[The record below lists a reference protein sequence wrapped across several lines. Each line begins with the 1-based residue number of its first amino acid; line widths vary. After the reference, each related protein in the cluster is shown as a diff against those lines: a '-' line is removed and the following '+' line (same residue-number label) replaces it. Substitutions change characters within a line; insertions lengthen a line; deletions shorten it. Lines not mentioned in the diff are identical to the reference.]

1 MFCRSSFLLFL
12 SVIVL
17 SVLLRYTDSDYP
29 FGIFKLFGER
39 HLYFIERNVIVS
51 LHVAVWLTDD
61 TCHTTWYQHSL
72 VECYLTSLT
81 IILAI
86 FQQLFLITSEWWWF
100 HRSSVIIWY
109 AFSRKVPTIHNYTYA
124 SRVVTC
130 TCRLA
135 VALFVIRF
143 IASDY
148 PSEHLNKLF
157 FKYHWKAQI
166 GKKKNTEYLR
176 CILSV
181 TAPTKLIMLA
191 CCPTCVAKKFILAI
205 IKSLSSS
212 LKEARTNAYTFEQ

>member
-1 MFCRSSFLLFL
+1 MIDYVNQETFVSSLLLVSSF
-12 SVIVL
+12 VVG
-17 SVLLRYTDSDYP
+17 P
-29 FGIFKLFGER
+29 
-39 HLYFIERNVIVS
+39 NP
-51 LHVAVWLTDD
+51 
-61 TCHTTWYQHSL
+61 
-72 VECYLTSLT
+72 
-81 IILAI
+81 AI
-86 FQQLFLITSEWWWF
+86 FGSNMNGNKIFLAA
-100 HRSSVIIWY
+100 SSVIIWY

-135 VALFVIRF
+135 VALLVIRF
-143 IASDY
+143 IASGY

-166 GKKKNTEYLR
+166 GRKKNTEYLQ

-181 TAPTKLIMLA
+181 TAPTKLIMLG